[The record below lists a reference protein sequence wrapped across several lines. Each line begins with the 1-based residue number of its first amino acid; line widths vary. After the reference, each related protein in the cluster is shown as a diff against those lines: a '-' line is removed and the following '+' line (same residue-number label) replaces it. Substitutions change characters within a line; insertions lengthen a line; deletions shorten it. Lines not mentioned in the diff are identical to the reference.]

1 MGRNDAPFA
10 MKALLFPFLFFA
22 SMGWSAQKP
31 NVLFI
36 AIDDLAP
43 ALRCYGNLIAKTPH
57 IDRLAASAC
66 VLIVRIISS
75 PFATRPGPV

>member
-1 MGRNDAPFA
+1 MRILPVILCLSFV
-10 MKALLFPFLFFA
+10 
-22 SMGWSAQKP
+22 SVGWSASKP

-57 IDRLAASAC
+57 IDRLAASG
-66 VLIVRIISS
+66 VPMGKNLIVLLFSDM
-75 PFATRPGPV
+75 